1 MESSPPDA
9 GASGLR
15 SLSEGGSVPVR
26 SKNAQPAPEETVLP
40 PGQRDRTGFWVPSGY
55 DDPRTLV
62 NRRVRRTRLGSGGN
76 DDAPAESAAD

>member
-1 MESSPPDA
+1 VS
-9 GASGLR
+9 
-15 SLSEGGSVPVR
+15 VR

-62 NRRVRRTRLGSGGN
+62 NRRVRRTRRGTGAL
-76 DDAPAESAAD
+76 DDELADSSAD